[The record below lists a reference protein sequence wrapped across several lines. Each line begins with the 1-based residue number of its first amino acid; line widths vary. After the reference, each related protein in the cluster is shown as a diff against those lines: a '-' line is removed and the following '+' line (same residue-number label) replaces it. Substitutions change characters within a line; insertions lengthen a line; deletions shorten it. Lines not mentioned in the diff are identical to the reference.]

1 MTYKIFLWSLVTG
14 GSVLYHKIIYNDTS
28 NWYAFVTRP
37 SGTYT
42 QNYFEI
48 LSNTDPKCAAS

>member
-14 GSVLYHKIIYNDTS
+14 GSLVYTKTINNDTS

-37 SGTYT
+37 SGTYIHD
-42 QNYFEI
+42 YFEI
-48 LSNTDPKCAAS
+48 WYNTDPK